1 MKLRLAAIEFLNAA
15 PLMWGLDQDPGIE
28 TFFTVPSA
36 CATALREG
44 TADLGVIPV
53 IELARIPGLA
63 GIPGIGVTARR
74 QVRSIL
80 LISKV
85 PPPQIRSLRL
95 DRSSRTSAALVQILL
110 HEHWGAAFTTAA
122 ALPSWRD
129 MLREADAAL
138 IIGDPA
144 LRLRVSGEPER
155 EGLEVYDLA
164 TVWHQ
169 WTGLPFV
176 FALWGIRRAA
186 VEALR
191 REQPQRE
198 QPQKVEAWL
207 VRRLLQAKQEGVA
220 HREDLV
226 RLWAPRLQLSEDE
239 VRRYLEHDVEYDLLP
254 EHHRAIQLYFDLAT
268 RHGLLETPRLP
279 EFYSCS

>member
-15 PLMWGLDQDPGIE
+15 PLMWGLEQDPGIE
-28 TFFTVPSA
+28 TCFTVPSA
-36 CATALREG
+36 CAAALRDG
-44 TADLGVIPV
+44 TADMGVIPV

-85 PPPQIRSLRL
+85 APRQIRSLRL

-110 HEHWGAAFTTAA
+110 KEYWGAAFTTAA

-144 LRLRVSGEPER
+144 LRLRVSGEPVR
-155 EGLEVYDLA
+155 DGLQVFDLA

-186 VEALR
+186 VDAL
-191 REQPQRE
+191 QRE
-198 QPQKVEAWL
+198 QPHQDEAWL

-239 VRRYLEHDVEYDLLP
+239 VRRYLQQDVEYDLQP
-254 EHHRAIQLYFDLAT
+254 EHERAIQLYFDLAA
-268 RHGLLETPRLP
+268 RHGLLEAPRLP
-279 EFYSCS
+279 EFYSRP

>member
-15 PLMWGLDQDPGIE
+15 PLMWGLDQEPGIE

-36 CATALREG
+36 CAAALREG
-44 TADLGVIPV
+44 TADMGVIPV

-95 DRSSRTSAALVQILL
+95 DLSSRTSAALVQILL
-110 HEHWGAAFTTAA
+110 LEHWGARFTTASA
-122 ALPSWRD
+122 TPAWRD

-155 EGLEVYDLA
+155 EGLKVYDLA

-186 VEALR
+186 VDAL
-191 REQPQRE
+191 ERE
-198 QPQKVEAWL
+198 QPQKDAAWL

-220 HREDLV
+220 HREDMV
-226 RLWAPRLQLSEDE
+226 RLWAPRLHLAEDE

-279 EFYSCS
+279 EFYS